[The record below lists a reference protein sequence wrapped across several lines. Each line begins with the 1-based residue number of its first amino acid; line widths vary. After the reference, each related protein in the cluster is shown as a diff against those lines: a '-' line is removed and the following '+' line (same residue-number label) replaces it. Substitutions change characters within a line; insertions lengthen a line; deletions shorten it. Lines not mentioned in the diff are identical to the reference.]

1 MNWEIIFI
9 VLIIIF
15 FNILILN
22 IFRLQKELNSLNKNS
37 TLKPYNNLR
46 SSNKYKSL
54 DSGCDGLNIRKD
66 GQSIKMKMNE
76 IASHVPIDINK
87 INNTNAHF
95 VPKSIQAEQTI

>member
-22 IFRLQKELNSLNKNS
+22 IFRLQKELKLLNKKP
-37 TLKPYNNLR
+37 KPYNNLR
-46 SSNKYKSL
+46 STNKYKSL

-66 GQSIKMKMNE
+66 GQSVKMKMNK

-87 INNTNAHF
+87 INKTNAHF